1 MVRRTALLLTGAL
14 AAVAIAAFYVVLGTP
29 PPAEMLAI
37 VQGKQRIAPGFIGVA
52 KFGEWRLICV
62 PGPPS
67 FDGLGPT
74 LSSEEQ
80 GARKTP
86 AGNACRINQEMP
98 APEQNRAAGESSAQ
112 AARRVII
119 AANFSLVGP
128 KHMPAAMLRLPAT
141 ARPGDV
147 IILRFEDQTVVNT
160 TVRDCSATECLAAAT
175 LSPSDWAH
183 LSGAKSLQVAFPALG
198 RQWVLLNLPVDGLTA
213 AIDAL
218 DRAATPS
225 H

>member
-14 AAVAIAAFYVVLGTP
+14 AAVAAAAFYVVLGTP
-29 PPAEMLAI
+29 PPAEMLAM
-37 VQGKQRIAPGFIGVA
+37 VQGKQRIAAGFIGVA

-62 PGPPS
+62 PGPPT
-67 FDGLGPT
+67 FDGLGAA
-74 LSSEEQ
+74 LSGGEQ
-80 GARKTP
+80 GAAKTP
-86 AGNACRINQEMP
+86 TGNACRINQEMP
-98 APEQNRAAGESSAQ
+98 APEQNQSAGQSSAP

-141 ARPGDV
+141 ARAGD
-147 IILRFEDQTVVNT
+147 IIALRFEDQAVVNT
-160 TVRDCSATECLAAAT
+160 TVRDCTATECLAAAT
-175 LSPSDWAH
+175 LSPSDWAQ

-225 H
+225 R